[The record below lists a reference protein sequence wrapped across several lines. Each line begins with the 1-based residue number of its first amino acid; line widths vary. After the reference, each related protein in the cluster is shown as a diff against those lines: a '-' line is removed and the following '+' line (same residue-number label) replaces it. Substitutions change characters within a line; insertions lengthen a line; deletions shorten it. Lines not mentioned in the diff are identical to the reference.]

1 MRWYE
6 KDGNRI
12 KKKKRKGSIDE
23 QYIRSIS
30 GKLRADGEVFAVGEM
45 FTDEGTR
52 KKLQLREREPEEC
65 AYM

>member
-52 KKLQLREREPEEC
+52 TKLQLREREPEEC